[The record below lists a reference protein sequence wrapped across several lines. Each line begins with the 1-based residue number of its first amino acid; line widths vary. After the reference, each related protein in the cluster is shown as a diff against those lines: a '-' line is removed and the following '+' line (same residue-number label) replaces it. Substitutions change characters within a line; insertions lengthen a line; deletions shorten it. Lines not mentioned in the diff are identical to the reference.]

1 MLIPISGSHSISRV
15 IANFFLAQS
24 FAKPK
29 FIFDKI
35 TTNNKLISYQ
45 KKGLTSSKTINIA
58 NNSFNISDDSNNGFL
73 FEEFDGLGKSVNVL
87 KVENTNNGKALISIE
102 NRKYSN
108 WLNFKD
114 KFINDIKDL
123 SETFDIYIEAIGL
136 TYVDE
141 FIWNSN
147 DIIDVKSIFNE
158 NADLINDKFINSYN
172 GTIVSVSQSGHINEM
187 NFSEEKTEIV
197 FNNQSKRIIINHTYA
212 LKLKD
217 VSVFSTENQNEFI
230 EYFDK
235 AHKANKDIL
244 LDILNQ
250 EVRQRINLN

>member
-35 TTNNKLISYQ
+35 ITNNKLTSYQ
-45 KKGLTSSKTINIA
+45 KKDLTSSKTINIA

-73 FEEFDGLGKSVNVL
+73 FEEFDESGKSINVL
-87 KVENTNNGKALISIE
+87 KVENTNNGKALISVE
-102 NRKYSN
+102 NKKYSN
-108 WLNFKD
+108 WKHFED
-114 KFINDIKDL
+114 KFIGDIKSL

-141 FIWNSN
+141 FIWQSDDN
-147 DIIDVKSIFNE
+147 IDVKSIFN
-158 NADLINDKFINSYN
+158 AQSDLINNRFINSYN
-172 GTIVSVSQSGHINEM
+172 GTIVSVSQSGHINDL

-217 VSVFSTENQNEFI
+217 VSVFLQDNINEFI
-230 EYFDK
+230 DYFDQ

-244 LDILNQ
+244 VDILNSTIQ
-250 EVRQRINLN
+250 ERINLN